1 MGKGKKVP
9 PRYKSGAVGVVKMQ
23 QPIADT
29 PLAKRMVE
37 VGGEEM
43 LSLFKAFQSHF
54 GAKMLHYQDG
64 QGEVGKKPGW
74 ADEPR

>member
-1 MGKGKKVP
+1 
-9 PRYKSGAVGVVKMQ
+9 
-23 QPIADT
+23 
-29 PLAKRMVE
+29 MVE

-43 LSLFKAFQSHF
+43 LSLFKTFQSHF

-64 QGEVGKKPGW
+64 QGEVGKRPRW

>member
-1 MGKGKKVP
+1 LGKGKKVP
-9 PRYKSGAVGVVKMQ
+9 PRYKSGAVIVVKMQ

-43 LSLFKAFQSHF
+43 LSLFKTFQSHF

>member
-1 MGKGKKVP
+1 
-9 PRYKSGAVGVVKMQ
+9 MQ

-54 GAKMLHYQDG
+54 GA
-64 QGEVGKKPGW
+64 
-74 ADEPR
+74 